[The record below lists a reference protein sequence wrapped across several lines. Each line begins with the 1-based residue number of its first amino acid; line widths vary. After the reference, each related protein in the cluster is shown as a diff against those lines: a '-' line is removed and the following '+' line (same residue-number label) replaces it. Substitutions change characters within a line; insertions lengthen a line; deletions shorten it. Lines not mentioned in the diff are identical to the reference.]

1 MLSKAGN
8 IGIQFRMQK
17 DADAYEDVNM
27 FLTSFESIQTH
38 KLNISDEVYEC
49 KVIV

>member
-17 DADAYEDVNM
+17 DADADVNM
-27 FLTSFESIQTH
+27 FLTSFASIQTH